1 MKPSTYE
8 RDPRVPAI
16 KIVSM
21 RAHRRQVKRGLTKDI
36 EESSWPNFF
45 ELTTRR

>member
-1 MKPSTYE
+1 MKSSYE

-21 RAHRRQVKRGLTKDI
+21 RAHRRRVKRGLTKDT

-45 ELTTRR
+45 EFITQR

>member
-1 MKPSTYE
+1 MEPSTYE

-21 RAHRRQVKRGLTKDI
+21 RAHRRQVKRGLTQDA
-36 EESSWPNFF
+36 EDSVWTDFF
-45 ELTTRR
+45 DFTTPR